1 MNQQLLNHVEKAHL
15 KNSPEIKPGQ
25 TVRVHQRIKEGS
37 KERVQVFEG
46 LVIQTGGG
54 SGINKTFTVRK
65 VVSGVGVEKVFPLH
79 SNNIVKIEIVK
90 KGKIRRAKLYFMRER
105 SGKSA
110 RLKEVHINETTEI
123 EPLHKDEPVQEE
135 ATEENNETAETAEAT
150 ETPETAEAPAQE
162 EAPAEEKAQEPKEE
176 PAEETP
182 AEEAKEEDKEEA

>member
-15 KNSPEIKPGQ
+15 KNAPQIKPGQ
-25 TVRVHQRIKEGS
+25 TVRVHQRIKEGG

-79 SNNIVKIEIVK
+79 SSNIVKIEIVK
-90 KGKIRRAKLYFMRER
+90 QGKIRRAKLFFMRER

-110 RLKEVHINETTEI
+110 RLKETHINETTEI
-123 EPLHKDEPVQEE
+123 EPLHKDEPVEEVAEETAPEAASEE
-135 ATEENNETAETAEAT
+135 AAPT
-150 ETPETAEAPAQE
+150 EAPDEEPKEQE
-162 EAPAEEKAQEPKEE
+162 EAPAEE
-176 PAEETP
+176 
-182 AEEAKEEDKEEA
+182 AKEEEKTEEA